1 MGSPPKRNEL
11 GGQPPGG
18 HIANTKLDRRATAR
32 RANRQNELRRA
43 TARRANRQNE
53 TRRATARRVYRHCK
67 VRRATAE

>member
-32 RANRQNELRRA
+32 RANRQNE
-43 TARRANRQNE
+43 